1 MLTCQQ
7 IAEWEA
13 YDAIEPIDSNYRLE
27 FMLAQVTSTL
37 VKLFASPPEGAEQ
50 KEITA
55 MNFMPDWLAYAKKR
69 VYPVRKKKELLPE
82 EIEKQNK
89 EIAQK
94 VLNLF
99 TAMGKEEK

>member
-1 MLTCQQ
+1 MLTSQQ

-27 FMLAQVTSTL
+27 FMLAQVTSTI
-37 VKLFASPPEGAEQ
+37 VQLFASPPEGEEQ

-55 MNFMPDWLAYAKKR
+55 MNFMPDWLSYAKKR
-69 VYPVRKKKELLPE
+69 VYPVSKKKELPSVE
-82 EIEKQNK
+82 QEKQNK

-99 TAMGKEEK
+99 TAMEKEEK